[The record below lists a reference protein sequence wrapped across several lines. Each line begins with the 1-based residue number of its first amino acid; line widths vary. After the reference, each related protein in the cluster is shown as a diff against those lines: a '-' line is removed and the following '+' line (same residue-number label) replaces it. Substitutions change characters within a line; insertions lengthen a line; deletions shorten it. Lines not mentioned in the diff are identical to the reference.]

1 MGGDLMNIYKDLT
14 ADVNYSIRIPKQLRE
29 DFKEICQNKLLN
41 PSAVMRDFM
50 IRFIEEHKK

>member
-1 MGGDLMNIYKDLT
+1 MNMYKDLP

-29 DFKEICQNKLLN
+29 DFKELCQSRLLN

-50 IRFIEEHKK
+50 IRFIDENNKK

>member
-1 MGGDLMNIYKDLT
+1 MNIYKDLS

-50 IRFIEEHKK
+50 IRFIEEQKK